1 MKNRQDRKLILLVI
15 ITVILNIAVLCFVLA
30 PSEKKNYSYS
40 DAMLRLISDIA
51 LFDYW
56 DDWKVGETVEPSN
69 EDVETLLGILDC
81 QKWDGVY
88 AAEDLS
94 LGIIEDGGREDTARL
109 MIVRHLEEGEELFGQ
124 TGDVLISYRINLW
137 SGTVTVGNLSSSI
150 TTSARRCMLSD
161 KDVLKIKEILYRNFG
176 GVSEIISLNPNRPNF
191 TFQQS
196 SGDALSRYSI
206 SLYTWDNR
214 FSRSAVNV
222 SMSLGGTYEYIRDK
236 AGTRLILKYPDG
248 VYEQFWVEKDKLI
261 YDRKNSRG
269 ESPYAAGA
277 EFVYADVHTDL
288 SGYYGSA
295 AADLNKNGVM
305 ETVYLGIGFTSGVF
319 SFNIYVKENGEQIY
333 AGMVTSPYGEPAFAV
348 KDGSLCL
355 RFEVEGGVKD
365 FTISLEKNTMILTGD
380 DGEVW
385 SVSSRIYK

>member
-1 MKNRQDRKLILLVI
+1 MKNRQDKKLILLVI
-15 ITVILNIAVLCFVLA
+15 FTVILNIAVFCFVLA
-30 PSEKKNYSYS
+30 PSGKKNYSYS
-40 DAMLRLISDIA
+40 EAILRLISDIA

-56 DDWKVGETVEPSN
+56 DDWKVGETVEPGKQ
-69 EDVETLLGILDC
+69 DVEELLGLLDC
-81 QKWDGVY
+81 QQWEDVS
-88 AAEDLS
+88 AE
-94 LGIIEDGGREDTARL
+94 GIIEFGSRQNTASF
-109 MIVRHLEEGEELFGQ
+109 MIVRNLDEGEELFGQ
-124 TGDVLISYRINLW
+124 TGDVLVNYRIDLW

-150 TTSARRCMLSD
+150 TTSGKRCTLSD
-161 KDVLKIKEILYRNFG
+161 KDILKIKEILYRNFA
-176 GVSEIISLNPNRPNF
+176 GVSDIISLNPNRPNF
-191 TFQQS
+191 TFRQS
-196 SGDALSRYSI
+196 TDNEPFSMYTI
-206 SLYTWDNR
+206 SFYTWDNR

-236 AGTRLILKYPDG
+236 AGTRLILKYSDG

-261 YDRKNSRG
+261 YDRKNSQG
-269 ESPYAAGA
+269 ESPYADGA
-277 EFVYADVHTDL
+277 EFAYADVHTDL

-333 AGMVTSPYGEPAFAV
+333 AGMVTMPYGEPSFAV
-348 KDGSLCL
+348 KNGSLCL

-365 FTISLEKNTMILTGD
+365 FTISLEENMMILTGD

-385 SVSSRIYK
+385 TVSSRMFH